1 MGERVDSVEFVE
13 FKPPPAG
20 FRDSLSVAANPLGL
34 CRVHNIIDWDAKLDE
49 HLIPPSTG
57 VPCHFSIAAA

>member
-20 FRDSLSVAANPLGL
+20 FRDSLSAVRPAMAAHPAVTVGNWLV
-34 CRVHNIIDWDAKLDE
+34 R
-49 HLIPPSTG
+49 TG
-57 VPCHFSIAAA
+57 HEQATAMWWLATPGKSGCD